1 MIQIYPPKS
10 KRRIVRE
17 KCLQVLYAYYFKSE
31 GIDQLFDSVF
41 HDITQ
46 PAEREFA
53 RSLVDR
59 VIINWK
65 KFDLELE
72 ITVTNWVIERIAITD
87 LIIIKMGM
95 AEINFFSDIP
105 PKVTINECIDLT
117 KEFSTES
124 SGKFVNG
131 ILDKY
136 LEKIKAGD
144 LLNKTGRGTLD
155 TPKGKDRNAKRQ

>member
-1 MIQIYPPKS
+1 MIQLTPRKS
-10 KRRIVRE
+10 KRRIIRE
-17 KCLQVLYAYYFKSE
+17 KCLQILYAYYFKSD
-31 GIDQLFDSVF
+31 GIDYLFNTVF
-41 HDITQ
+41 SEEKN
-46 PAEREFA
+46 PADREFA

-72 ITVTNWVIERIAITD
+72 ETVKNWVIERIAVMD

-95 AEINFFSDIP
+95 AEINYFSDIP
-105 PKVTINECIDLT
+105 PKVTINECIDLS

-136 LEKIKAGD
+136 LENVKSVD
-144 LLNKTGRGTLD
+144 RLNKTGRGTLD
-155 TPKGKDRNAKRQ
+155 KSLRNGTDAKRQ